1 MFIICLHVKLN
12 AKCTVIPPDMAN
24 MKPLHPDSSVD
35 MSPVQDKEAALVV
48 LREIAG
54 LSKTNDGRKRAHLA
68 HKLVA
73 VIRKMEAETLT
84 AVVPEA
90 LEISQSLTYQAL
102 LQCGT
107 PECSSAVMQIFRIF
121 DKFSG
126 EIDAAVYAMG
136 MIPRSSR
143 VLVKEML
150 AMAKF
155 KPSKPIYYALSNAVR
170 R

>member
-1 MFIICLHVKLN
+1 MFIICLHVELN

-35 MSPVQDKEAALVV
+35 MSPIQDKEAALAV
-48 LREIAG
+48 LKEIAG

-73 VIRKMEAETLT
+73 
-84 AVVPEA
+84 
-90 LEISQSLTYQAL
+90 EISQSLTYRAL

-107 PECSSAVMQIFRIF
+107 PECSSAVMQIFMTF

-136 MIPRSSR
+136 MIPRPSR

-155 KPSKPIYYALSNAVR
+155 KPSKPIYCALSNAVR

>member
-1 MFIICLHVKLN
+1 MFIICLHDKLN

-24 MKPLHPDSSVD
+24 MKPLHPDRSVD
-35 MSPVQDKEAALVV
+35 MSPIQDKEAALVV

-54 LSKTNDGRKRAHLA
+54 LSKTSDGRTKAHLA

-107 PECSSAVMQIFRIF
+107 PECSSAVMQIFRTF

-143 VLVKEML
+143 ILVKEML